1 MIASQTGV
9 PLPQLIDDEFLL
21 VDGEG
26 RQPAGMTSYLELF
39 VASVKLFDVIGDV
52 VATCYEQKQSPEDA
66 RVGSQWWRL
75 YHLNDIL
82 KLDNTLNDFWAALP
96 AHLRTSY
103 ESVGSSAGETNSV
116 QWRQAKILQCRFAI
130 LPRNMTSAQLTAVP
144 C

>member
-52 VATCYEQKQSPEDA
+52 VATCYGQKQSPEDA
-66 RVGSQWWRL
+66 SVGSQWWRL
-75 YHLNDIL
+75 HRLDDIL

-96 AHLRTSY
+96 AHLRTPY

-130 LPRNMTSAQLTAVP
+130 LRRNMT
-144 C
+144 